1 MKRITSVLAILA
13 LTIGMVQARPM
24 PIRFSQLPEVVQA
37 YAKQYFPLGD
47 NDYRNAYVTYDEEM
61 PEAAYTIVF
70 TVGDG
75 LEFRSNN
82 ELKVYECHSKGVPAT
97 ILPEAVAQA
106 VQAGHPNTR
115 IDKFEVV
122 RISLTALTYEITLA
136 DGSFTTYDEAGQ
148 VVE

>member
-1 MKRITSVLAILA
+1 MKRLTLALAGLA
-13 LTIGMVQARPM
+13 LTVGMVQARPM
-24 PIRFSQLPEVVQA
+24 PIRFTQLPEAVQA
-37 YAKQYFPLGD
+37 YAQQYFPLGD

-82 ELKVYECHSKGVPAT
+82 EMKVYECHSKGVPFD
-97 ILPEAVAQA
+97 IMPEAVAQA
-106 VQAGHPNTR
+106 VQASHPDTR

-136 DGSFTTYDEAGQ
+136 DGSVTTYDEAGQ